1 MNVRTRILKNNTLSA
16 VLAFLLFFVLAAF
29 IDTLNPFLFL
39 WGYGF
44 IILILLFLYLRVSFA
59 IWCLFLL
66 FYFFKGFYFVL
77 AGSLSVFVL
86 FLWPALLGT
95 ISSYVLALPLM
106 KFLRKFKKLPQIS
119 QTEREALDA
128 GQAGVEKEFFSGIPN
143 FKKIFSLPVLSL
155 SPKEKD
161 FLDGKTTKLC
171 QFLQEW
177 DSVQKKS
184 LSKEVLDKAKED
196 KFLGLTLPKSV
207 GGLGFSHKAH
217 SLILQKISSSNMPLA
232 SFVAVANSLGPAE
245 LLLQY
250 GTSWQKEKYLPRL
263 ASGQEIPCF
272 ALTEPEAGS
281 DASSISSLGV
291 LFKDTDNCLKIKLNW
306 SKRWITLSTVATLA
320 ALAFRLKDP
329 ERLLGGEEDLGIT
342 LALVPMEALG
352 VKRGLYHNTLGV
364 PFYNGPFEG
373 ENVIVNAEQA
383 IIGGLNQSGKGWR
396 MLMECLS
403 LGRGISIPSLALGG
417 MVRAVKVTGLYARV
431 RKQFGRP
438 IGYFEGVR
446 EPLARIAGL
455 SFISQTLQDFTV
467 SDFSSG
473 VISPTASAIVK
484 YNLSEFH
491 RKVLKDSM
499 DILSGAGISLGPK
512 NKLAFLHI
520 TSPIFITVE
529 GTNILTRSFILF
541 GQGLLKCHPFLYKEL
556 QALENNDFKS
566 LNTALFW
573 HLYHF
578 ASNAVRVL
586 VLSLTRGFLVFSPL
600 RSFKKGRR
608 FIQKLT
614 WSASLFSF
622 FVDIF
627 LIGFGGKLRFKEK
640 LSGRFADILSAQ
652 YMASSLLW
660 RWNVQDPSP
669 SEVCAIKWGLH
680 YSMNTIQKSFEDL
693 ILNLDIPWFVI
704 FRKPLYCLVRLN
716 SLGSPPSDR
725 LSGELAQFLLHDSN
739 LFKDL
744 TEYFCPSEDSEDSTN
759 KLKKAW
765 QLSKE
770 AEPAIS
776 KIKKAI
782 KQKKFP
788 KQTLKELIVSAR
800 KQGILS
806 EEDIKQVQHSEKAR
820 IEAIQVD
827 AFTKEEY
834 FKSWL

>member
-1 MNVRTRILKNNTLSA
+1 
-16 VLAFLLFFVLAAF
+16 
-29 IDTLNPFLFL
+29 
-39 WGYGF
+39 
-44 IILILLFLYLRVSFA
+44 
-59 IWCLFLL
+59 
-66 FYFFKGFYFVL
+66 
-77 AGSLSVFVL
+77 
-86 FLWPALLGT
+86 
-95 ISSYVLALPLM
+95 
-106 KFLRKFKKLPQIS
+106 
-119 QTEREALDA
+119 
-128 GQAGVEKEFFSGIPN
+128 
-143 FKKIFSLPVLSL
+143 
-155 SPKEKD
+155 
-161 FLDGKTTKLC
+161 
-171 QFLQEW
+171 
-177 DSVQKKS
+177 
-184 LSKEVLDKAKED
+184 
-196 KFLGLTLPKSV
+196 
-207 GGLGFSHKAH
+207 
-217 SLILQKISSSNMPLA
+217 MPLA

-281 DASSISSLGV
+281 DASSISSSGI
-291 LFKDTDNCLKIKLNW
+291 LFKDEDNCLRIKLNW
-306 SKRWITLSTVATLA
+306 NKRWITLSTVATLA

-342 LALVPMEALG
+342 LALVSMEAPG

-383 IIGGLNQSGKGWR
+383 IIGGLSQAGKGWG

-431 RKQFGRP
+431 RKQFGQP
-438 IGYFEGVR
+438 IGYFEGVQ
-446 EPLARIAGL
+446 EPLACIAGL
-455 SFISQTLQDFTV
+455 SFLSQTLRDFTV

-473 VISPTASAIVK
+473 VVSPTASAIAK

-512 NKLAFLHI
+512 NKLAFLYI

-566 LNTALFW
+566 LNAALFG

-578 ASNAVRVL
+578 VSNAVRVL
-586 VLSLTRGFLVFSPL
+586 VLSLTRGCFIFSPFA
-600 RSFKKGRR
+600 FKKGRR

-622 FVDIF
+622 FIEIF

-660 RWNVQDPSP
+660 RWNVKHTSP
-669 SEVCAIKWGLH
+669 SEECAIKWGLH
-680 YSMNTIQKSFEDL
+680 YSMNKIQKYFEDL
-693 ILNLDIPWFVI
+693 ILNLNIPWFVI
-704 FRKPLYCLVRLN
+704 FKKPLYLIVRLN
-716 SLGSPPSDR
+716 SLDSPPSDK
-725 LSGELAQFLLHDSN
+725 LSGELAESLLHDST

-744 TEYFCPSEDSEDSTN
+744 TEYFCHSEDPEDSVN
-759 KLKKAW
+759 KLEKAW
-765 QLSKE
+765 RLSKK
-770 AEPAIS
+770 AEPAIF
-776 KIKKAI
+776 KIKQAV
-782 KQKKFP
+782 KQKKLP

-806 EEDIKQVQHSEKAR
+806 EEDIQQVQHSEKAR

-834 FKSWL
+834 CKSWL